1 MSFRNFIEKWFPVKG
16 KIGPDTVIIDVPA
29 ELYYKELALH
39 TAISMISNAVAKS
52 EMKTFVQ
59 GEEVKEKD
67 YFSLNISPNP
77 NQNSGEFWRDVIKR
91 TIRDEDG
98 AYVVEY
104 KGNLYCVDNCPIETQ
119 DTIDGNTYSGV
130 NINEYTFP
138 KRFHAN
144 DIYHFKMQNGIG
156 SLINK
161 IGEEY
166 GKLLKS
172 SADAL
177 KKSNGRKYR
186 LRMENIEAGDEEF
199 QKEFKDY
206 IQKQLETYLSS
217 ENAVYPEF
225 AGYELV
231 KDEQGTKTADDFIK
245 IRKDMFEMV
254 ANALHIPLTLMTG
267 NITNMN
273 EIVKVFLTFCID
285 PIADMIQEVLN
296 KRAGFDNWKG
306 GNFYKV
312 DTGKINHRDIFD
324 MAQAADKLLASG
336 NLCIDEIREKIGCE
350 PLNTAWSSQHWM
362 TKNYVKIE
370 DMMVILE
377 EGE

>member
-1 MSFRNFIEKWFPVKG
+1 MLFRDFIEKWFPVRG
-16 KIGPDTVIIDVPA
+16 KIGPDTVTIDVPA

-39 TAISMISNAVAKS
+39 TAVSMISNAVAKS
-52 EMKTFVQ
+52 EIKTFIKDKEVQ
-59 GEEVKEKD
+59 GKD
-67 YFSLNISPNP
+67 YFLLNISPNP
-77 NQNSGEFWRDVIKR
+77 NQNSGEFWRDVIRR

-104 KGNLYCVDNCPIETQ
+104 KGNLYCVDHCPIEIQ
-119 DTIDGNTYSGV
+119 DTINGNTYS
-130 NINEYTFP
+130 NINVNEFTFP
-138 KRFHAN
+138 KRFHAK
-144 DIYHFKMQNGIG
+144 DIYYFKMQNGIG
-156 SLINK
+156 ALING

-166 GKLLKS
+166 GKLMKS

-186 LRMENIEAGDEEF
+186 LKMENIEAGDEEF
-199 QKEFKDY
+199 QKEFQNY

-225 AGYELV
+225 AGYELI

-245 IRKDMFEMV
+245 IKKDMFEMV

-285 PIADMIQEVLN
+285 PIADMIQEVIN
-296 KRAGFDNWKG
+296 KRAGFDNWEG

-350 PLNTAWSSQHWM
+350 PLNTEWSRQHWM
-362 TKNYVKIE
+362 TKDYVKIE